1 MKYILLPGFV
11 LFVLTAA
18 GQQKRQKPYRKGN
31 DPERVAALQAL
42 STADTMTQSAWW
54 PQVRP
59 ADYLQNLRRNLE
71 KPQQLNTGRS
81 TNFCAFGAVSYTC
94 LKNEP
99 LRYVQTMLELYRNGR
114 ARYRNIELAPPE
126 TIRLYAGKMM
136 FQGDLD
142 ISPADQAW
150 YLSLA
155 HRFKGYLNFFN
166 RRYDPGDEN
175 TMWAATN
182 LAKFNRMLR
191 KLCKY
196 KVYSRGSDLVRPH
209 SRNLPA
215 FLQEKLRGGEVY
227 LYLNNS
233 VLRKKNHNRL
243 QKWIPTHYVVLMD
256 LLEGP
261 DGDWVLRYWDGGYQT
276 LREVELRELRQIIY
290 GITWVRYKE
299 ENNE

>member
-1 MKYILLPGFV
+1 MKYILLVSVWV
-11 LFVLTAA
+11 LVQPAFA
-18 GQQKRQKPYRKGN
+18 QSKRQPSRKGN
-31 DPERVAALQAL
+31 DPERAAALAL
-42 STADTMTQSAWW
+42 LDGSDTLSQSAWW
-54 PQVRP
+54 PQIRP
-59 ADYLQNLRRNLE
+59 ADYLQNLRRNVTY
-71 KPQQLNTGRS
+71 PQKMHTGRS

-99 LRYVQTMLELYRNGR
+99 LRYVQCMLELYRNGR
-114 ARYRNIELAPPE
+114 ARYRNVQLEPSE
-126 TIRLYAGKMM
+126 VIRQYAGKMM
-136 FQGDLD
+136 FQGELD
-142 ISPADQAW
+142 ISPADQVW

-155 HRFKGYLNFFN
+155 RRFKGYLNFFN

-196 KVYSRGSDLVRPH
+196 KVYSRGSDLVRPRF
-209 SRNLPA
+209 RNLPA
-215 FLQEKLRGGEVY
+215 FLQEKLNGGEVY

-256 LLEGP
+256 LLPGTN
-261 DGDWVLRYWDGGYQT
+261 GDWVVRYWDGGYQT
-276 LREVELRELRQIIY
+276 LREVELRQLKQIIY
-290 GITWVRYKE
+290 GISWVRYKE
-299 ENNE
+299 ENHE

>member
-1 MKYILLPGFV
+1 MKYILLVSVWV
-11 LFVLTAA
+11 LVQPAFA
-18 GQQKRQKPYRKGN
+18 QSKRQPSRKGN
-31 DPERVAALQAL
+31 DPERAAALAL
-42 STADTMTQSAWW
+42 LDGSDTLSQSAWW
-54 PQVRP
+54 PQIRP
-59 ADYLQNLRRNLE
+59 ADYLQNLRRNVTY
-71 KPQQLNTGRS
+71 PQKMHTGRS

-99 LRYVQTMLELYRNGR
+99 LRYVQCMLELYRNGR
-114 ARYRNIELAPPE
+114 ARYRNVQLEPSE
-126 TIRLYAGKMM
+126 VIRQYAGKMM
-136 FQGDLD
+136 FQGELD
-142 ISPADQAW
+142 ISPADQVW

-155 HRFKGYLNFFN
+155 RRFKGYLNFFN

-196 KVYSRGSDLVRPH
+196 KVYSRGSDLVRPRFH
-209 SRNLPA
+209 NLPA
-215 FLQEKLRGGEVY
+215 FLQEKLNGGEVY

-256 LLEGP
+256 LLPGTN
-261 DGDWVLRYWDGGYQT
+261 GDWVVRYWDGGYQT
-276 LREVELRELRQIIY
+276 LREVELRQLKQIIY
-290 GITWVRYKE
+290 GISWVRYKE
-299 ENNE
+299 ENHE